1 MIACMKQTIFVTI
14 IGSACLF
21 LAGCKKRFLD
31 LDPVDRYT
39 YYNFPTNESQ
49 VDQAVNGAYRKLVP
63 IYNGH
68 LWIWG
73 EMLSDNTSFRYNPND
88 RGGTAIEE
96 VDEFVA
102 LSDNGTFNGMYQESF
117 DGVQRSNYILQNIDG
132 ISFSSDSLKSVR
144 TAEARFFRAWH
155 YFNLVRIYG
164 DMPIITKVITDPNE
178 GGNPAASYPR
188 RPVNEV
194 YAEVILPD
202 AQYAIDNLPQT
213 QPATQRGRLT
223 KAAARM
229 LLAKV
234 LMTRQQFTEAI
245 PLLQAILT
253 SGFSL
258 NASYVNNFNPA
269 TKNGPESI
277 FEVQADPLLG
287 YSFNFMNSWTPW
299 GTGTRIWPG
308 GSNSRGGLNQ
318 PTASLNNAYEANDN
332 RKAVT
337 IGVDG
342 TGANAILFMRKFLY
356 WDATQR
362 ANPVNFVV
370 YRYAD
375 ALLMLAECLNE
386 TGFPN
391 AQAFT
396 YLNQVRSRAGLP
408 AKTQGNATP
417 SLAVNSQAEFR
428 LAIEQERRIELAGE
442 NHRWFDLV
450 RTGRAVAVMQAH
462 GVQEKAIK
470 TTVNTNAYTN
480 IRTIMA
486 IPNREVLQFGYP
498 QNPGW

>member
-1 MIACMKQTIFVTI
+1 MNRKFICPIIIFALATV
-14 IGSACLF
+14 
-21 LAGCKKRFLD
+21 AGCKKNFLD

-39 YYNFPTNESQ
+39 YYNFLTNESQ
-49 VDQAVNGAYRKLVP
+49 VEQAVTGAYRQLIP

-73 EMLSDNTSFRYNPND
+73 DMVSDNTSFRFNPND
-88 RGGTAIEE
+88 RGGVAIEE

-102 LSDNGTFNGMYQESF
+102 LADNPTFNGLYQESF

-132 ISFSSDSLKSVR
+132 ITFASDSVKR
-144 TAEARFFRAWH
+144 IRKAEARFFRAWH

-164 DMPIITKVITDPNE
+164 DMPIITKVVIDPAE
-178 GGNPAASYPR
+178 GGNPAQAFPR
-188 RPVNEV
+188 RPVAEV
-194 YAEVILPD
+194 YAQVIEPD
-202 AQYAIDNLPQT
+202 AQFAIDSLPQT
-213 QPATQRGRLT
+213 VPANLRGRLT
-223 KAAARM
+223 KSAARI
-229 LLAKV
+229 LLSKV
-234 LMTRQQFTEAI
+234 YMTRKRFADAV
-245 PLLQAILT
+245 PLLQTVTT

-258 NASYVNNFNPA
+258 NPVYANNFNPA
-269 TKNGPESI
+269 TKNGVESI
-277 FEVQADPLLG
+277 FEVQADPTLG
-287 YSFNFMNSWTPW
+287 YAFNFMNSWTPW

-332 RKAVT
+332 RKVVT

-342 TGANAILFMRKFLY
+342 TGANAILYMKKFLY

-362 ANPVNFVV
+362 ANPVNFPV

-386 TGFPN
+386 QGFPN
-391 AQAFT
+391 AQAFN
-396 YLNQVRSRAGLP
+396 YLNQVRARAGLP
-408 AKTQGNATP
+408 AKTQGNTTP
-417 SLAVNSQAEFR
+417 ALAVTSQADFR
-428 LAIEQERRIELAGE
+428 LAIDQERRVELAGE
-442 NHRWFDLV
+442 AHRWFDLV
-450 RTGRAVAVMQAH
+450 RTDRAVAVMQAH
-462 GVQEKAIK
+462 GVQEKALK
-470 TTVNTNAYTN
+470 TTLNANAYNN